1 MPKISVIIVDDHKLI
16 REMYKVLFTGH
27 KEIEIIGEAGQ
38 FDTAIEMIGTLK
50 PDLVFLDINLS
61 AQSGADAV
69 PLIKMYSPATKILAI
84 SMHKEPFY
92 VKKMIQSGCAGYVT
106 KNSPRLELF
115 KAIEEILNDKV
126 YICAEIKDLLSR
138 YLLSGVQNKY
148 DNIKLSL
155 RENEIIN
162 NIKQGLTSKEIAS
175 KLSISIKTVEA
186 HRYNIYKKLKVKNRT
201 TLMDCLSYRE
211 LNLA

>member
-1 MPKISVIIVDDHKLI
+1 MPKNSVIVVDDHKLI

-38 FDTAIEMIGTLK
+38 FDAAIEMIATLK

-61 AQSGADAV
+61 DQSGIDAV
-69 PLIKMYSPATKILAI
+69 PLIKMYSPGTKILAI

-92 VKKMIQSGCAGYVT
+92 VKKMVQSGCAGYVT

-115 KAIEEILNDKV
+115 KAIEEILNDRV
-126 YICAEIKDLLSR
+126 FICAEIKELLSR
-138 YLLSGVQNKY
+138 HLLGGIENKY

-155 RENEIIN
+155 RENEIVT
-162 NIKQGLTSKEIAS
+162 NIKQGFTSKEIAS
-175 KLSISIKTVEA
+175 RLSISMKTVEA
-186 HRYNIYKKLKVKNRT
+186 HRYNIYKKLNVKNRT
-201 TLMDCLSYRE
+201 TLMNCLSERE